1 MRQAQPGLPA
11 FDYECPDT
19 YEGVYHAL
27 TNGTDGSV
35 PLSGGTD
42 LFVQMRDGVKTPN
55 VLVDVK
61 SLPDIYGVEEVDGG
75 LRIGAA
81 TQLNV
86 IGEHALVKKHF
97 PILSQ
102 AIETIASYQLRNRAT
117 LGGNLCN
124 ASPAADTAP
133 TMLVLE
139 ATMVIAGPDGE
150 RELPVTKWFH
160 GPGAHDLKKGEILK
174 AVFLP
179 FQPEGTTGTYQKLG
193 RNASGDLAI
202 VGVAG
207 LAIPD
212 KKQASGKEVRLA
224 LASVAPTPIRVP
236 KAEKLLNEKGMTKE
250 TIKEA
255 AELAM
260 DAAKPI
266 DDTRA
271 SAAYRN
277 AMVRSY
283 TMKVL
288 ERLSGVEMEASQ

>member
-19 YEGVYHAL
+19 YEEVYRAL
-27 TNGTDGSV
+27 TQNANGSKALG
-35 PLSGGTD
+35 GGTD
-42 LFVQMRDGVKTPN
+42 LFVQMRDGAREVHHI
-55 VLVDVK
+55 VDLK
-61 SLPDIYGVEEVDGG
+61 SLPGIHGIEDVDGG
-75 LRIGAA
+75 VRFGAA
-81 TQLNV
+81 TPLNI
-86 IGEHALVKKHF
+86 IGKDERVNTKL
-97 PILSQ
+97 PMLSE

-133 TMLVLE
+133 SMLVLE
-139 ATMVIAGPDGE
+139 ATMHVSGPDGE
-150 RELPVTKWFH
+150 RELPILEWFQ
-160 GPGAHDLKKGEILK
+160 GPGAQALKQGEILK
-174 AVFLP
+174 AVTVHFP
-179 FQPEGTTGTYQKLG
+179 PEGSRGTYLKLG

-207 LAIPD
+207 LLLPD
-212 KKQASGKEVRLA
+212 KSQASGYEIRLA

-236 KAEKLLNEKGMTKE
+236 AAEKLLSEKGLTAE
-250 TIKEA
+250 TMSAA

-271 SAAYRN
+271 SAAYRK
-277 AMVRSY
+277 AMVRTY
-283 TMKVL
+283 TLKVL
-288 ERLSGVEMEASQ
+288 ERLAGVEKEVS